1 MCNYIFLI
9 PETIIPLHRFL
20 FDVNSQDHKYY
31 RNLVKNLRPGVS
43 NAASSGERKRK
54 RKSRWDTDAPK
65 GASSSSSDN
74 DAAVAAA
81 LAVAAEI
88 EHSIPMSNREEEERQ
103 KQIREQQEVLIKWI
117 WNFNILH
124 SHSNTS
130 FWSGKCEVSVTWV
143 PAHLFVFFFALINI
157 VPVKPMLPYFEH
169 Y

>member
-1 MCNYIFLI
+1 MYCDIWKITCNYIFLI

-103 KQIREQQEVLIKWI
+103 KQIREQQEVLYQMNMK
-117 WNFNILH
+117 L
-124 SHSNTS
+124 
-130 FWSGKCEVSVTWV
+130 
-143 PAHLFVFFFALINI
+143 
-157 VPVKPMLPYFEH
+157 
-169 Y
+169 

>member
-1 MCNYIFLI
+1 MYCDIWKITCNYIFLI

-43 NAASSGERKRK
+43 DAASSGERKRK

-65 GASSSSSDN
+65 GASSSSNN

-103 KQIREQQEVLIKWI
+103 KQIREQQEVLIK
-117 WNFNILH
+117 
-124 SHSNTS
+124 
-130 FWSGKCEVSVTWV
+130 
-143 PAHLFVFFFALINI
+143 
-157 VPVKPMLPYFEH
+157 
-169 Y
+169 

>member
-1 MCNYIFLI
+1 MHNFLGMKFFYSLHTVYCDIWKITCNYIF
-9 PETIIPLHRFL
+9 TPLHRFL

-65 GASSSSSDN
+65 GASSSSSSDN

-103 KQIREQQEVLIKWI
+103 KQIREQQEVLIK
-117 WNFNILH
+117 
-124 SHSNTS
+124 
-130 FWSGKCEVSVTWV
+130 
-143 PAHLFVFFFALINI
+143 
-157 VPVKPMLPYFEH
+157 
-169 Y
+169 